1 MGSEDFRTY
10 ITRLSMF
17 KDKLNFILKSQ
28 QREMLEQKGRSLLDR
43 NVHRVWTCCLMEAPL
58 IW

>member
-28 QREMLEQKGRSLLDR
+28 QREMFRTEGSEF
-43 NVHRVWTCCLMEAPL
+43 VGP
-58 IW
+58 